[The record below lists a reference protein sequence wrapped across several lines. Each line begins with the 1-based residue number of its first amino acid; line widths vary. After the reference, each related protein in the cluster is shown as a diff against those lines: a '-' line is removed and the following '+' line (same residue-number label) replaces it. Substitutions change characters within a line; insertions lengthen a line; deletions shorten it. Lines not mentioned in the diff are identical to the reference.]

1 MKPTCQ
7 FVVQRY
13 PLFLYFLPYFH
24 GFLANL
30 GNKYRKVFGT
40 RLYNGSLIHFCKK
53 TRKNMMIPDSI
64 IKESFNDKKISFQYK
79 VSTGNLTAALN
90 CYFELSKTGC
100 LTKFDI
106 TKLVMLMYTHIR
118 KVSPI
123 SIEDDDKRKLLFYL
137 ENILDDVRCNFVSDH
152 PMIWVNAIYIY
163 TVLGLYET
171 GKKIW
176 ESLRSK
182 YVSEPTSFDSR
193 VYGAAIKLYSAM
205 GSSLTECE
213 ALFEEAIHIINI
225 NKMRKSLILYE
236 GIIIARIENQDK
248 KRALEGLQECLKEF
262 KNIIKPIFFDSLIY
276 NAVNK
281 KDPQSVVDIV
291 FYGLNSHYIPSPE
304 ALSKLFKELWIRD
317 RNLLTI
323 LKIFRK
329 YNEISCSIHIEHLN
343 FILNALFK
351 STNRE
356 NQADVANTIEK
367 VNNLLQVIYE
377 ANISPSIS
385 TFNTL
390 ISGYTY
396 LKKFDYVEKTIEQM
410 KQSNIPENEITLR
423 VLLKKCGEKRD
434 SLEKINAIW
443 EKIVELA
450 SKNRKYIE
458 EKDWITLLKILP
470 HYKEKGIDLM
480 TTFLQK
486 YKSKTQNSTLKK
498 IWHEF
503 IKIQHSFND

>member
-1 MKPTCQ
+1 MKPGCQ
-7 FVVQRY
+7 IVVQRS
-13 PLFLYFLPYFH
+13 PVFLCFLPYFH
-24 GFLANL
+24 GFPVNL
-30 GNKYRKVFGT
+30 GTKYRNISRIRF
-40 RLYNGSLIHFCKK
+40 YNGSLALFSKK
-53 TRKNMMIPDSI
+53 KHRNLVIPDSI
-64 IKESFNDKKISFQYK
+64 IKESFSDKKISFQYN
-79 VSTGNLTAALN
+79 VSSGNLMAALG
-90 CYFELSKTGC
+90 CYFELKKTGC
-100 LTKFDI
+100 LTGFDI
-106 TKLVMLMYTHIR
+106 TKLVMLMYRHLR
-118 KVSPI
+118 KISPI
-123 SIEDDDKRKLLFYL
+123 SVDDDNIKKLLFYL
-137 ENILDDVRCNFVSDH
+137 ENILNDVRCNFISDH

-163 TVLGLYET
+163 TILQLYET

-205 GSSLTECE
+205 GSPLTECE
-213 ALFEEAIHIINI
+213 ELFEEAIHMINI

-248 KRALEGLQECLKEF
+248 KKALEGLQECLNEF
-262 KNIIKPIFFDSLIY
+262 RNTIKPVFLDSLVY

-304 ALSKLFKELWIRD
+304 ALSKLFKELWICNRD
-317 RNLLTI
+317 LLTI
-323 LKIFRK
+323 LKIFKK
-329 YNEISCSIHIEHLN
+329 YNEVSSHIHIEHLN

-356 NQADVANTIEK
+356 NQTNVANTIEK
-367 VNNLLQVIYE
+367 VNNLLQIIYE
-377 ANISPSIS
+377 SNISPSIS

-410 KQSNIPENEITLR
+410 KQSNILENEVTLR
-423 VLLKKCGEKRD
+423 VILKNCGEKGD

-450 SKNRKYIE
+450 SKNQKYIE

-486 YKSKTQNSTLKK
+486 YKSKTHDSTLKK

-503 IKIQHSFND
+503 IKIQHSLNN